1 MERHVGTCR
10 LRLRVRYTHQTLLA
24 RTINESPDYHDTSS
38 TFWLDAGPALFARY
52 RDIQKG
58 MIAGIG
64 VDLATISR
72 ITQVHKRFGERFAR
86 RFLHEK
92 EMETYKHHT
101 CQERFLT
108 KRFAVKEAAVKALGT
123 GERGGVLLR
132 DFYLQHDEMGR
143 PLLHVSGE
151 AKKRCDAMGING
163 LWVTLSDE
171 GDTVA
176 AFVVLE
182 KTN

>member
-1 MERHVGTCR
+1 
-10 LRLRVRYTHQTLLA
+10 
-24 RTINESPDYHDTSS
+24 
-38 TFWLDAGPALFARY
+38 
-52 RDIQKG
+52 

-72 ITQVHKRFGERFAR
+72 IAKVHERFGERFAR
-86 RFLHEK
+86 RFLH
-92 EMETYKHHT
+92 
-101 CQERFLT
+101 QEELEQYQNHPDQNRFLC

-123 GERGGVLLR
+123 GERDGVLLK
-132 DFYLQHDEMGR
+132 DFYLKHDKLGK
-143 PLLHVSGE
+143 PLLFASG
-151 AKKRCDAMGING
+151 AAAKRCNTMGITG

-182 KTN
+182 SG